1 MALIKCPRCEL
12 NYMQSTEKVCAVCK
26 REMHGED
33 EHETVEICSNCGERP
48 AVPGEEFCAVCLKE
62 TKRGESFED
71 ESSDAVIPDES
82 SIDLAG
88 ASEMDEI
95 EIDLDED
102 AIPEVEYKT
111 IKSELGDDVD
121 FVSLDELEQD
131 GEEEEEDQ

>member
-1 MALIKCPRCEL
+1 M
-12 NYMQSTEKVCAVCK
+12 
-26 REMHGED
+26 
-33 EHETVEICSNCGERP
+33 
-48 AVPGEEFCAVCLKE
+48 CLK
-62 TKRGESFED
+62 KPSAANRSRIVVRHV
-71 ESSDAVIPDES
+71 SDES

-131 GEEEEEDQ
+131 SEEEEEDQ

>member
-1 MALIKCPRCEL
+1 V
-12 NYMQSTEKVCAVCK
+12 S
-26 REMHGED
+26 
-33 EHETVEICSNCGERP
+33 
-48 AVPGEEFCAVCLKE
+48 
-62 TKRGESFED
+62 
-71 ESSDAVIPDES
+71 DES

-131 GEEEEEDQ
+131 SEEEEEDQ